1 MILYSYQQAWE
12 LQLLCII
19 TNVEAFL
26 IFWILAIPVHD
37 KQYLT
42 VVFIFI
48 SLIASDI
55 DYFGHLLAFFKSS
68 FIKLVLLLLFSH

>member
-1 MILYSYQQAWE
+1 MILYSYQQVWE

-19 TNVEAFL
+19 TNVEGFL
-26 IFWILAIPVHD
+26 MFWILVILVRE
-37 KQYLT
+37 KQYLV

-55 DYFGHLLAFFKSS
+55 DYFWHLLAIFKSS
-68 FIKLVLLLLFSH
+68 FIKFVLLFSH